1 MIKLLFIL
9 TGFVLTNKVSFIQ
22 TLTLKDIKTSN
33 VVLLNV
39 IIVLS
44 AEFFIIPVNTLVATF
59 FERDDG

>member
-9 TGFVLTNKVSFIQ
+9 TGFVLTNKVSFLQ